1 MEITS
6 LSFPLVWR
14 SSVPPS
20 NPKCSLLI
28 GSAGHGVWRM
38 EVAQQCVLCSSWQ
51 LRWDHARQRALIA
64 EWRRSLPGW
73 GLVGSSQ
80 RGVRTENGSSCVR
93 KQRCA
98 GNHQLLCSNGSCVGV
113 EGVARSA
120 GGRRLSGMWA
130 ALLWGVGQ
138 QGVLQHSRLGAPGTQ
153 WVQCCLGK
161 KPRLCSVQLWRS
173 VTCKARLV
181 LPRARGQHTPL
192 SRVQWSAGFSS
203 THCSPSQP
211 YWSTTLIAWQWARVG
226 SAPLCSSV
234 GRRFSSL
241 PRCAELQ
248 CDLVGSAAPELLS
261 QQCWSTAGALPAAA
275 GGLQMCPTKLHL
287 LPNYNRSGAP
297 PGTPRAASF

>member
-80 RGVRTENGSSCVR
+80 RGMRTENGSSCVR

-113 EGVARSA
+113 EGVAAGWVGCGQLCCEVWVSRGCSSTAVWVLLALNGCSA
-120 GGRRLSGMWA
+120 VLGRNPGS
-130 ALLWGVGQ
+130 ALCSCG
-138 QGVLQHSRLGAPGTQ
+138 SRLPARHGWCYPEPG
-153 WVQCCLGK
+153 V
-161 KPRLCSVQLWRS
+161 
-173 VTCKARLV
+173 
-181 LPRARGQHTPL
+181 
-192 SRVQWSAGFSS
+192 S
-203 THCSPSQP
+203 THPSAECSDLRASAPLIALHPSLTGALH
-211 YWSTTLIAWQWARVG
+211 SAWQWARVG

-234 GRRFSSL
+234 GRRFFSL
-241 PRCAELQ
+241 PWCAELQ

-261 QQCWSTAGALPAAA
+261 QQCWSAA
-275 GGLQMCPTKLHL
+275 GCCW
-287 LPNYNRSGAP
+287 
-297 PGTPRAASF
+297 GTADVSNQVTSSAQL

>member
-6 LSFPLVWR
+6 LSFPLVGR
-14 SSVPPS
+14 RCVPPS

-80 RGVRTENGSSCVR
+80 RGMRTENGSSCVR

-113 EGVARSA
+113 EGVAAGWVGCGQLCCEVWVSRGCSSTAVWVLLALNGCSA
-120 GGRRLSGMWA
+120 VLGRNPGS
-130 ALLWGVGQ
+130 ALCSCG
-138 QGVLQHSRLGAPGTQ
+138 SRLP
-153 WVQCCLGK
+153 
-161 KPRLCSVQLWRS
+161 
-173 VTCKARLV
+173 ARHGWCYPEPV
-181 LPRARGQHTPL
+181 
-192 SRVQWSAGFSS
+192 VS
-203 THCSPSQP
+203 THPSAECSD
-211 YWSTTLIAWQWARVG
+211 LRA
-226 SAPLCSSV
+226 SAPLIALHPSLT
-234 GRRFSSL
+234 GALHSL
-241 PRCAELQ
+241 PGSGLVWAVLRFVPLLEGGFPPCLGVQSCSVTWLVLQ
-248 CDLVGSAAPELLS
+248 PLS
-261 QQCWSTAGALPAAA
+261 SCHSSAGALPAAA
-275 GGLQMCPTKLHL
+275 GGLQTCPTKLHL